1 MDSNQFNGSETSSY
15 TQPVNPYV
23 VHQEALSQNP
33 YAQIQEVSVNNPYAE
48 NNQYAG
54 NNPYAVNN
62 PYTNNNQQTV
72 NNPYANNNQLSVN
85 NPYTYTSGWMNNNST
100 GYYVPASGT
109 TPVPVSSDGMGL
121 AIAGMVCGIVSDVF
135 CCTWIFALVIAIV
148 GLILSIAALVRNSK
162 GKGMAVA
169 GVVCSAVGIVLF
181 VLFTIFAYLDI

>member
-15 TQPVNPYV
+15 TQPVNPYEV
-23 VHQEALSQNP
+23 QQKNILQNP
-33 YAQIQEVSVNNPYAE
+33 YAQRQEVSVNNPYAE
-48 NNQYAG
+48 NNQYTG
-54 NNPYAVNN
+54 NNPYAANN
-62 PYTNNNQQTV
+62 PYTNNNQPPVT
-72 NNPYANNNQLSVN
+72 

-100 GYYVPASGT
+100 GYYVPAPGT

-135 CCTWIFALVIAIV
+135 CCTWIFALIIAIV